1 MDIKKI
7 IITDEVSEKLI
18 DGLRSANLTV
28 DSFPEITLQKL
39 LLIVQVSERMNLTI
53 YLNNNHHY
61 NTNTTPSTTEL

>member
-1 MDIKKI
+1 MDIKRI

-39 LLIVQVSERMNLTI
+39 LAIVQVSSSTGLPSCAEQEHSRK
-53 YLNNNHHY
+53 
-61 NTNTTPSTTEL
+61 TNTP